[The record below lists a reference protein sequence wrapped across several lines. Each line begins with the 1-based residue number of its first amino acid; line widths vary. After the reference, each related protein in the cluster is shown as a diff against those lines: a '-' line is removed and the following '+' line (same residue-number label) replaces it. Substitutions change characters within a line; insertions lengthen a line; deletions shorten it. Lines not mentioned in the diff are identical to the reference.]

1 MKPSFRITPRAYSD
15 LKTIARYTRQTWGEA
30 QRDRY
35 LAALDSRFE
44 WLAANPWMGKHR
56 SDIEEGYYCFPQGAH
71 LIFYLMR
78 ADGIDI
84 IGVPHKRMD
93 VLTYFGDAV

>member
-1 MKPSFRITPRAYSD
+1 MSCPLQQKAGSGAANWRHRSWRARQPSATRPSFGKRVDHLELLVEYLTV
-15 LKTIARYTRQTWGEA
+15 LKVLAVQSVTAGNQSRR
-30 QRDRY
+30 RD
-35 LAALDSRFE
+35 
-44 WLAANPWMGKHR
+44 
-56 SDIEEGYYCFPQGAH
+56 EGIP
-71 LIFYLMR
+71 MR